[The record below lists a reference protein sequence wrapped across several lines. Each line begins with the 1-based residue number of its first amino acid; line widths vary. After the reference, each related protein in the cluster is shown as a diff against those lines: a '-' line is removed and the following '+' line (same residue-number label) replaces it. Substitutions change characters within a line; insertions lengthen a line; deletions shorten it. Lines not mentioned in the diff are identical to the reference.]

1 MLTRD
6 EVVNSTP
13 FKGRA
18 AKTLLCTIT
27 SSVIGFYY
35 GRLRRLTQYRIIYN
49 LRDWRDKRLDTG
61 TVYLDAGTLK
71 AYTDA
76 DGNVIEGA
84 LNGSGAKQTAGTAPA
99 IRYFDKFATIDFNT
113 FLR

>member
-1 MLTRD
+1 
-6 EVVNSTP
+6 
-13 FKGRA
+13 
-18 AKTLLCTIT
+18 
-27 SSVIGFYY
+27 VIGFYY

-49 LRDWRDKRLDTG
+49 VRNWTDKRLDTG
-61 TVYLDAGTLK
+61 TVYLDAGALK

-84 LNGSGAKQTAGTAPA
+84 LNGSGAKQAAGTAPA
-99 IRYFDKFATIDFNT
+99 IRTFDKFPTIDFNT